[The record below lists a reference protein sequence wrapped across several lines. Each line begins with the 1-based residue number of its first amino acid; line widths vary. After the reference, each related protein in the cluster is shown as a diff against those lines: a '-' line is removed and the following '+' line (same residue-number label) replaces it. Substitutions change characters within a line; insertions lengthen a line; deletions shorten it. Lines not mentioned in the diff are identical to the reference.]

1 MNYVD
6 FFNMVN
12 DILANEYSVN
22 IIDEDVIRLGLD
34 QLAAKDKY
42 LAVGLELVGYPPP
55 RIRPH
60 GFATL
65 LNIIVGQQISVKA
78 AASILGRLHDIMA
91 ENTAM
96 ALLDLT
102 IDEIRSAGMSLRKA
116 EYATGVA
123 KAIVSG
129 ELDIAALLLMD
140 DKTVINELIK
150 LRGIGRWSGEIY
162 AMFSLGRRDIFP
174 ADDIALQEAFRRLKL
189 LDNRPTGKEIRQLTE
204 NWAPWRSVGALFLW
218 HYYHGAP
225 S

>member
-1 MNYVD
+1 MI
-6 FFNMVN
+6 N
-12 DILANEYSVN
+12 DILVNEYSVN

-34 QLAAKDKY
+34 QLAVKDKY
-42 LAVGLELVGYPPP
+42 LAAGLELVGYPHP

-91 ENTAM
+91 ENTAA

-129 ELDIAALLLMD
+129 ELDIAALPLMD
-140 DKTVINELIK
+140 DKAVINELIK

-162 AMFSLGRRDIFP
+162 AMFSLGRHDIFP